1 MVYPLL
7 VEHVVIWSQQRLLGN
22 RATGSLNEASSA
34 LWLEYIQLEQLTC
47 FDLLVSLPGMYREF
61 LEFRMSSLFKKSWLS
76 GHLKLQCDMKCV
88 HFKSLILK
96 GYSTPK

>member
-22 RATGSLNEASSA
+22 RATGSLNEAGSA

-47 FDLLVSLPGMYREF
+47 FDPLVSLPGMYREF
-61 LEFRMSSLFKKSWLS
+61 FEFRMSALFKKSCLS

-88 HFKSLILK
+88 HLKSLIYK
-96 GYSTPK
+96 D